1 MTVHGLPEAESPIAG
16 FYLVPRPN
24 LSVYT
29 YHPAPGILAGS
40 DRQALGYNAGD

>member
-24 LSVYT
+24 LSVSKNYPV
-29 YHPAPGILAGS
+29 HGILVGS
-40 DRQALGYNAGD
+40 YGRAFGYNAEN